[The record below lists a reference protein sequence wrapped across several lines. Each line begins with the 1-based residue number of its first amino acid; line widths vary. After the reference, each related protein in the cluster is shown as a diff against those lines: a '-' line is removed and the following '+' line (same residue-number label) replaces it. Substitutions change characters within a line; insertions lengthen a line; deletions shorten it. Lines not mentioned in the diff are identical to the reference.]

1 FSRKLLKPKLTK
13 WLGNQKKHTQYY
25 YFDM

>member
-1 FSRKLLKPKLTK
+1 LLKPKLTK

>member
-1 FSRKLLKPKLTK
+1 KPKLTK

>member
-1 FSRKLLKPKLTK
+1 KLTK

>member
-1 FSRKLLKPKLTK
+1 LKPKLTK

>member
-1 FSRKLLKPKLTK
+1 PKLTK